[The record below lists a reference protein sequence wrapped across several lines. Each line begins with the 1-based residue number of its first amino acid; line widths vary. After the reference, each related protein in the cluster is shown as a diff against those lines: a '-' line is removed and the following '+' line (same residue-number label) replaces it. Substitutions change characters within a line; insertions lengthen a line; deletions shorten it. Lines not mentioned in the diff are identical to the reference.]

1 MIETF
6 DRLHGLPAG
15 FFDITTA
22 NIRSLFPN
30 PTLVQLDGADSNPLF
45 ISILLHGNEFSSL
58 AVMQRVLAKYA
69 DGLPRSILM
78 FVGNVRA
85 AEANLRHLPD
95 QVDYNRCWPGTQMEA
110 NPTTQM
116 ARRVIEI
123 AQGQPLFAALDIH
136 NNTGRNPHYA
146 CITDANARNQNLAA
160 MFNRIAMVY
169 HYKGVCTMAF
179 DGFCP
184 AATLECGIPG
194 DPTGID
200 HACALVEDL
209 LTLEALPE
217 EEPSRAQLH
226 LVESHLH
233 VHIPDHVSYEFDVD
247 ADADLNFAAD
257 IEARNFTLMDPRQV
271 FAHTRVA
278 RPITVLDTNQHDVT
292 DEVLRVEGGNIYFN
306 QTLMPAMITR
316 DKLVI
321 QQDCLCHLLQDYLP
335 HHEMEEA
342 G

>member
-1 MIETF
+1 MIENF

-30 PTLVQLDGADSNPLF
+30 PTLIQLDGDNPDFLF
-45 ISILLHGNEFSSL
+45 VSILLHGNEYSSL
-58 AVMQRVLAKYA
+58 HIMQRVLAKYA
-69 DGLPRSILM
+69 EGLPRSILL
-78 FVGNVRA
+78 FIGNVRA
-85 AEANLRHLPD
+85 AEAGLRHLPD

-116 ARRVIEI
+116 VKRVIEI
-123 AQGQPLFAALDIH
+123 AHGLPLFAALDIH

-146 CITDANARNQNLAA
+146 CITDPNGRNQNLAA

-169 HYKGVCTMAF
+169 HYRGVCTMAF
-179 DGFCP
+179 DGICP

-200 HACALVEDL
+200 SACRLVEEL
-209 LTLEALPE
+209 LTLECLAK
-217 EEPSRAQLH
+217 EEPAREQLH

-233 VHIPDHVSYEFDVD
+233 VHIPKHVSFEFDPD
-247 ADADLNFAAD
+247 ADADLKFATD
-257 IEARNFTLMDPRQV
+257 IEARNFTLMDPQQV
-271 FAHTRVA
+271 FGYTRVD
-278 RPITVLDTNQHDVT
+278 RPIQVLDTDQHDVT
-292 DEVLRVEGGNIYFN
+292 DEVLRVEQGRIYLN

-321 QQDCLCHLLQDYLP
+321 QQDCLCHLLQDFLP
-335 HHEMEEA
+335 HHDMEE
-342 G
+342 